1 MDERTKIMR
10 YRWLVVLFMLLVA
23 VPVAAQT
30 GPSLRWARYDNI
42 VDIESDGGVIVTEQQ
57 QIVVEQGPLRRMTR
71 TFDLAGA
78 SIAGVEVLEDGTPYR
93 RDTSEVPGTF
103 SATSDGASVS
113 IRLFFRNPNA
123 AQHVLQ
129 LRYALQ
135 DVLVAPSATQAA
147 LDWRFFWGDNA
158 PPIEAGSVQINLPA
172 AVNAADLQFT
182 ADGASGQQTTSANG
196 VRWELTAPIQGQQVS
211 TQTTFPQ
218 TVLASNVALR
228 EPGSGVTSPNT
239 APNGGSGVTVPQETA
254 PDDTVIGVPS
264 DPSLQP
270 GTAVGGFAS
279 LLTCMLGMVVLFVVF
294 GMIRASAR
302 GRTVYGPTYGPTMP
316 PMIDPDPFGMGRTR
330 RRRRR
335 YGGMGGGFFPP
346 IFIPPPSQPRD
357 NGSPWGG
364 SPFDGGSGGGGSS
377 WGDSG
382 GGGSSWGSSGG
393 GGSSWGGGGGGG
405 SSWGGGG
412 GGASGGSGG
421 GGGGGSGGGSF
432 G

>member
-1 MDERTKIMR
+1 MR
-10 YRWLVVLFMLLVA
+10 YRWLIPLFMLLLA
-23 VPVAAQT
+23 VPVAAQD
-30 GPSLRWARYDNI
+30 GPSLRWARYDNLVAI
-42 VDIESDGGVIVTEQQ
+42 QSDGSVAIAEQQ
-57 QIVVEQGPLRRMTR
+57 QIVVDQGPLRRMTR

-78 SIAGVEVLEDGTPYR
+78 QVSNIEVIEDGTAYR
-93 RDTSEVPGTF
+93 RDTSEVPGTY

-113 IRLFFRNPNA
+113 IRLFFRNSNA
-123 AQHVLQ
+123 AEHNLE
-129 LRYALQ
+129 LRYTLQ
-135 DVLVAPSATQAA
+135 DVLVAPDATQAL

-158 PPIEAGSVQINLPA
+158 PPIESGSVQVQFPA
-172 AVNAADLQFT
+172 AVNDTFQFDV
-182 ADGASGQQTTSANG
+182 AGASMAQNVAGDT
-196 VRWELTAPIQGQQVS
+196 VRWELNEQIQGQQVRV
-211 TQTTFPQ
+211 QATFPQ
-218 TVLASNVALR
+218 TVLAPNVALR
-228 EPGSGVTSPNT
+228 EPGSGVTAPNT
-239 APNGGSGVTVPQETA
+239 VPNGGSGATVPQETA
-254 PDDTVIGVPS
+254 PDDTVIGVPG

-270 GTAVGGFAS
+270 GAAIGGFAS
-279 LLTCMLGMVVLFVVF
+279 LLTCMIGMVVVFIVF

-302 GRTVYGPTYGPTMP
+302 GRRTYGPTYGPMTP
-316 PMIDPDPFGMGRTR
+316 PMIDPGPFGMGRQR

-357 NGSPWGG
+357 RGSPWGG

-393 GGSSWGGGGGGG
+393 GGSSWGGSGGGG

-412 GGASGGSGG
+412 GGSSGGGG
-421 GGGGGSGGGSF
+421 NSGGGGGSGGGSF